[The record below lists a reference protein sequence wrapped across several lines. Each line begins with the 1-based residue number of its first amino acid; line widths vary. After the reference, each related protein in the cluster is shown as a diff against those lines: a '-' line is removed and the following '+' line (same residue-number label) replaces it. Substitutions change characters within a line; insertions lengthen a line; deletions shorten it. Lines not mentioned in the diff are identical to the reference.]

1 MSNYLTN
8 NEASGRATAKRRRK
22 LWLASGVAGLTGVI
36 SLAAV
41 GVAGSAGA
49 VGLNWNTAQV
59 SKDGDQRGDESRDW
73 DKNEDKDKD
82 RDKDRD
88 KDKDHERGKE
98 VPCDTDKL
106 IQAIVFANSK
116 HGGVLELAKG
126 CTYNL
131 TRNDYQGNGLPV
143 ITERITLKGEHTTIA
158 REATADYFRILNVGS
173 GGHLTIK
180 GLTIKG
186 GQTLELFNSVE
197 PAAVWASYSDSEA
210 IAAQVKAGTPLN
222 EALSARQAN
231 PKAGLKAAPKVTAKA
246 APAAKGASSRRSSS
260 TRSRPTVP
268 ASWSSRV
275 APPRSWSPR
284 SS

>member
-8 NEASGRATAKRRRK
+8 NEASGRATAKSRRK

-73 DKNEDKDKD
+73 NKDEDRNKDKD
-82 RDKDRD
+82 RDKDR
-88 KDKDHERGKE
+88 DKDHERGKE

-106 IQAIVFANSK
+106 IQAIVFANNK

-131 TRNDYQGNGLPV
+131 SRNDYQGNGLPV

-158 REATADYFRILNVGS
+158 REATADYFRILNVGA

-186 GQTLELFNSVE
+186 GQTLER
-197 PAAVWASYSDSEA
+197 Y
-210 IAAQVKAGTPLN
+210 
-222 EALSARQAN
+222 
-231 PKAGLKAAPKVTAKA
+231 
-246 APAAKGASSRRSSS
+246 
-260 TRSRPTVP
+260 
-268 ASWSSRV
+268 
-275 APPRSWSPR
+275 
-284 SS
+284 